1 MVAKG
6 ETGIKQGDGWERSNS
21 RGVWGWRDGEM
32 EVFTLVNVYVNVCA
46 CVGVDLP
53 LAMHDAV
60 VR

>member
-1 MVAKG
+1 MEAKG
-6 ETGIKQGDGWERSNS
+6 EAGIKQGDGWERSNR
-21 RGVWGWRDGEM
+21 RGVWRWRAGEM
-32 EVFTLVNVYVNVCA
+32 KVFMAVNVCVRV

>member
-1 MVAKG
+1 MEAKG
-6 ETGIKQGDGWERSNS
+6 ETGIKQGDGWERSNR

-32 EVFTLVNVYVNVCA
+32 EVFTPVNVYV